1 MTNYE
6 IIKQNTI
13 FVFMQKLRYLL
24 FPITIIYIGITM
36 FRNWLYKVRI
46 KRSFKFS
53 LPVINIGN
61 LSVGGT
67 GKTPHTEYLIKLLK
81 DTHHLATLSRGYG
94 RKEFGF
100 KIADHKT
107 TSKQIGDEPLQFYKK
122 FGTDITVAVE
132 SDRVKGVM
140 DICYQKEDVDLVLLD
155 DAYQHRSIQPGFN
168 ILLTDFNRPFYSD
181 YVLPVGD
188 LRELRQGK
196 NRADIILMTK
206 CPNFNE
212 IDKTEII
219 HKIKP
224 ASTQTVFFSKVIYGD
239 VYKFNTFKPIE
250 NPKENVI
257 LVTGIAKPNPL
268 LNYLKKYYNVLEHC
282 KYTDHYRFK
291 EKDIDDISN
300 LLVKFAELDPIII
313 TTEKDAMR
321 LIGCQFEEK
330 IKQQPWC
337 YQTIT
342 VEIDEKDKFDKLIFD
357 YVQKNR
363 RDY

>member
-1 MTNYE
+1 
-6 IIKQNTI
+6 
-13 FVFMQKLRYLL
+13 MQKLRYLL
-24 FPITIIYIGITM
+24 FPLTIIYIAITM
-36 FRNWLYKVRI
+36 FRNWLYKVNI
-46 KRSFKFS
+46 KRGFKFS
-53 LPVINIGN
+53 IPVINIGN

-67 GKTPHTEYLIKLLK
+67 GKTPHTEYLINLLK

-100 KIADHKT
+100 KIADEKT

-122 FGTDITVAVE
+122 FGKEVTVAVE

-140 DICYQKEDVDLVLLD
+140 DICYQKEDTDLVLLD
-155 DAYQHRSIQPGFN
+155 DAYQHRSIKPGFN
-168 ILLTDFNRPFYSD
+168 ILLTDYNRPFYSD
-181 YVLPVGD
+181 FVLPVGD

-196 NRADIILMTK
+196 KRADIIIVTK
-206 CPNFNE
+206 CPNFEE

-219 HKIKP
+219 HNIKP
-224 ASTQTVFFSKVIYGD
+224 NKKQSIFLSKVIYGD
-239 VYKFNTFKPIE
+239 IYDFNTFKTVE
-250 NPKENVI
+250 NIKKNII

-268 LNYLKKYYNVLEHC
+268 LNYLKKTYNVLEHC
-282 KYTDHYRFK
+282 KFTDHYRFK

-300 LLVKFAELDPIII
+300 LLVKFAELDPVIM

-321 LIGCQFEEK
+321 LIGCDFEDK
-330 IKQQPWC
+330 VKQQSWF

-342 VEIDEKDKFDKLIFD
+342 VEIDEKEKFDNLILN
-357 YVQKNR
+357 YVQENC

>member
-1 MTNYE
+1 
-6 IIKQNTI
+6 
-13 FVFMQKLRYLL
+13 MQKLRYLL
-24 FPITIIYIGITM
+24 FPITIIYIIITV

-53 LPVINIGN
+53 IPVINIGN

-81 DTHHLATLSRGYG
+81 NSHHLATLSRGYG

-100 KIADHKT
+100 KIADEET
-107 TSKQIGDEPLQFYKK
+107 TSRQIGDEPLQFYKK

-140 DICYQKEDVDLVLLD
+140 DICYEKEDVDLVLLD

-168 ILLTDFNRPFYSD
+168 ILLTDYNRPFYRD

-188 LRELRQGK
+188 LRELRRGRD
-196 NRADIILMTK
+196 RADIIIMTK
-206 CPNFNE
+206 CPSFE
-212 IDKTEII
+212 KLEKTEML

-224 ASTQTVFFSKVIYGD
+224 NSSQSVFFSKVVYGD
-239 VYKFNTFKPIE
+239 VYELNTFE
-250 NPKENVI
+250 STEVTKENII

-268 LNYLKKYYNVLEHC
+268 LNYLKKSHNVLEHC
-282 KYTDHYRFK
+282 KFTDHYRFK

-300 LLVKFAELDPIII
+300 LLIKFAELDPIIV

-321 LIGCQFEEK
+321 LIGCEFEVK
-330 IKQQPWC
+330 VKQQPWY

-342 VEIDEKDKFDKLIFD
+342 VELDDKEKFDKLILD
-357 YVQKNR
+357 YVQENR

>member
-1 MTNYE
+1 
-6 IIKQNTI
+6 
-13 FVFMQKLRYLL
+13 
-24 FPITIIYIGITM
+24 M
-36 FRNWLYKVRI
+36 FRNWLYKVNI

-53 LPVINIGN
+53 IPVINIGN

-81 DTHHLATLSRGYG
+81 DSHQLATLSRGYG

-100 KIADHKT
+100 KIADEKT
-107 TSKQIGDEPLQFYKK
+107 TSRQIGDEPLQFYKK

-140 DICYQKEDVDLVLLD
+140 DICYEKEATDLVLLD
-155 DAYQHRSIQPGFN
+155 DAFQHRSIQPGFN
-168 ILLTDFNRPFYSD
+168 ILLTDYSRPFCSD

-188 LRELRQGK
+188 LRELRRGK
-196 NRADIILMTK
+196 DRADIIVMTK
-206 CPNFNE
+206 CSDFESLN
-212 IDKTEII
+212 
-219 HKIKP
+219 KIELTKKINP
-224 ASTQTVFFSKVIYGD
+224 TKHQSVFFSKVVYGD
-239 VYKFNTFKPIE
+239 VYELNTFKVTDNAKKNI
-250 NPKENVI
+250 I

-268 LNYLKKYYNVLEHC
+268 LNYLKKSYNVLEHC
-282 KYTDHYRFK
+282 KFTDHYRFK

-300 LLVKFAELDPIII
+300 LLIKFAELDPIII

-321 LIGCQFEEK
+321 LIGCKYETK
-330 IKQQPWC
+330 VKQQPWF

-342 VEIDEKDKFDKLIFD
+342 VELDDKEKFDKLILD
-357 YVQKNR
+357 YVQENR

>member
-1 MTNYE
+1 
-6 IIKQNTI
+6 
-13 FVFMQKLRYLL
+13 
-24 FPITIIYIGITM
+24 M
-36 FRNWLYKVRI
+36 FRNWLYKVNI

-53 LPVINIGN
+53 IPVINIGN

-81 DTHHLATLSRGYG
+81 DSHQLATLSRGYG

-100 KIADHKT
+100 KIADEKT
-107 TSKQIGDEPLQFYKK
+107 TSRQIGDEPLQFYKK

-140 DICYQKEDVDLVLLD
+140 DICYEKEATDLVLLD
-155 DAYQHRSIQPGFN
+155 DAFQHRSIQPGFN
-168 ILLTDFNRPFYSD
+168 ILLTDYSRPFYSD

-188 LRELRQGK
+188 LRELRRGK
-196 NRADIILMTK
+196 DRADIIVMTK
-206 CPNFNE
+206 CSDFESLN
-212 IDKTEII
+212 
-219 HKIKP
+219 KIELTKKINP
-224 ASTQTVFFSKVIYGD
+224 TKHQSVFFSKVVYGD
-239 VYKFNTFKPIE
+239 VYELNTFKVTDNAKKNI
-250 NPKENVI
+250 I

-268 LNYLKKYYNVLEHC
+268 LNYLKKSYNVIEHC
-282 KYTDHYRFK
+282 KFTDHYRFK

-300 LLVKFAELDPIII
+300 LLIKFAELDPIII

-321 LIGCQFEEK
+321 LIGCKYETK
-330 IKQQPWC
+330 VKQQPWF

-342 VEIDEKDKFDKLIFD
+342 VELDDKEKFDKLILD
-357 YVQKNR
+357 YVQENR